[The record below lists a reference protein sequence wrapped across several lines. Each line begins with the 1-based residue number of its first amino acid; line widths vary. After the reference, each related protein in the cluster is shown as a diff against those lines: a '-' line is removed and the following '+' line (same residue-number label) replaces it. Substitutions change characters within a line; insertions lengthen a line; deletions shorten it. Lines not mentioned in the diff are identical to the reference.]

1 MRSTAGWLPSRAACA
16 TIAGAVRG
24 ARHASRS
31 TASAEAAMDV
41 SRRDFIRLGTGAA
54 AGAAVAHGGSAEAAP
69 MVLAQAGQPAP
80 VGFDPADP
88 ALKFDLVLA
97 GGEVVDPSQ
106 SLRGRRD
113 VGIKNG
119 QIAALAPSIAA
130 DRATQRIDVGG
141 KLVTPGLIDLHTHLC
156 PHLGIGLPAD
166 ELVGITATT
175 TAVSAGD
182 AGAYTFGNFRHGVV
196 PQSRTRLYGFIHIST
211 IGLAGGLAP
220 GEMLNIDYAN
230 VDACAKAVAENAD
243 LVLGVKVRITDSVVG
258 QNGLE
263 PLRRALRAAE
273 MAGKSYRV
281 MCHIGAAPGSL
292 SDLLDLLRPG
302 DILTHA
308 YSGAGNNTV
317 VNGKVLDAAL
327 AAKQR
332 GVVFDVGHGGGSF
345 DYTVAEPAMAQGFTP
360 DTISSDIHAVSINTP
375 GYPTLPWVMSK
386 FLGMGLSLDDV
397 VAKATVEPAKIIGRV
412 PGLGTL
418 AVGAPADVS
427 IFDLVDG
434 PVEFVDTRGNKRSGT
449 KKLVPVLAI
458 RAGRPFGRPPLPIPF
473 LY

>member
-1 MRSTAGWLPSRAACA
+1 
-16 TIAGAVRG
+16 
-24 ARHASRS
+24 
-31 TASAEAAMDV
+31 MDV
-41 SRRDFIRLGTGAA
+41 SRRDFIRLGTS
-54 AGAAVAHGGSAEAAP
+54 AAVAGTA
-69 MVLAQAGQPAP
+69 VAQAGEAPAAP
-80 VGFDPADP
+80 VLLAQSSQPTPMGFNPADP
-88 ALKFDLVLA
+88 ALKFDLVIANGDVL
-97 GGEVVDPSQ
+97 DPSQ
-106 SLRGRRD
+106 KLRGKRD
-113 VGIKNG
+113 LGIKNG
-119 QIAALAPSIAA
+119 QIAAVAPAIAA
-130 DRATQRIDVGG
+130 DRSVQRIDAAG

-166 ELVGITATT
+166 EMVGITATT

-196 PQSRTRLYGFIHIST
+196 PQSRTRLFGFIHIST

-243 LVLGVKVRITDSVVG
+243 LALGVKVRITDSVVG

-273 MAGKSYRV
+273 MAGKQYRV
-281 MCHIGAAPGSL
+281 MCHIGSAPGSL

-317 VNGKVLDAAL
+317 QNGQVLPAAL
-327 AAKQR
+327 RAKQR
-332 GVVFDVGHGGGSF
+332 GVIVDVGHGGGSF
-345 DYTVAEPAMAQGFTP
+345 DYTVAEPAMAQGFAP

-386 FLGMGLSLDDV
+386 FLGMGLPLDDV

-418 AVGAPADVS
+418 MVGAPADVS

-449 KKLVPVLAI
+449 KKLVPVLTV

>member
-1 MRSTAGWLPSRAACA
+1 MG
-16 TIAGAVRG
+16 
-24 ARHASRS
+24 
-31 TASAEAAMDV
+31 V
-41 SRRDFIRLGTGAA
+41 SRRDFIKLSTS
-54 AGAAVAHGGSAEAAP
+54 AAVAGGALGGGAGSGAATP
-69 MVLAQAGQPAP
+69 MLVAQVGQPSP
-80 VGFDPADP
+80 MGFDPADP
-88 ALKFDLVLA
+88 SLKYELVIT
-97 GGEVVDPSQ
+97 GGEVLDPSQ
-106 SLRGRRD
+106 KLRAKRD
-113 VGIKNG
+113 IGIKNG
-119 QIAALAPSIAA
+119 QIAAVVASIPA
-130 DRATQRIDVGG
+130 DRAVQRIDATG

-196 PQSRTRLYGFIHIST
+196 PQSRTRLYGFIHIAS

-220 GEMLNIDYAN
+220 GEMLNIEYAN

-243 LVLGVKVRITDSVVG
+243 LALGVKVRITDSVVG

-263 PLRRALRAAE
+263 PLRRAIKAAAL
-273 MAGKSYRV
+273 AGKSFRV
-281 MCHIGAAPGSL
+281 MCHIGTAPGSL

-317 VNGKVLDAAL
+317 QSGRLLPAAL

-332 GVVFDVGHGGGSF
+332 GVIVDVGHGGGSF
-345 DYTVAEPAMAQGFTP
+345 DFTVAEPAMAQGFMP

-375 GYPTLPWVMSK
+375 GYPTMPWVMSK
-386 FLGMGLSLDDV
+386 FLALGLSLEDV
-397 VAKATVEPAKIIGRV
+397 VAKATVEPARIIGRV

-418 AVGAPADVS
+418 QVGAPADVA
-427 IFDLVDG
+427 ILDLVDG

-449 KKLVPVLAI
+449 KKLVPVLTV
-458 RAGRPFGRPPLPIPF
+458 RGGRPFGRPPLPIPF